1 MGCLQVQQS
10 PCEWIRVH
18 LEQVAMCEY
27 HVTTYGG
34 SAIRSLRAS
43 LDHLLDTKRAL
54 EHLGTLTDVEGS
66 ECKTATGSKSEE
78 RSNVHAKE
86 DFEIKWEEV
95 RTLIPILES
104 RLMNVLKELVKANS
118 LLKNKGKSGRDWRG
132 LETAKQMYSVA
143 LRNSNTSGDEDIVKK
158 CQRLAETLQKLQEI
172 KNQTQ

>member
-1 MGCLQVQQS
+1 
-10 PCEWIRVH
+10 
-18 LEQVAMCEY
+18 MCEY
-27 HVTTYGG
+27 HVSTYGG
-34 SAIRSLRAS
+34 SAIRSLQAS
-43 LDHLLDTKRAL
+43 LDHLFDTKTAL

-78 RSNVHAKE
+78 SSKVNTEE

-118 LLKNKGKSGRDWRG
+118 LLKNKGKSGRDSGGG

-143 LRNSNTSGDEDIVKK
+143 LRNSITSGDEDIVKK

-172 KNQTQ
+172 KHKAK